1 MKGVTV
7 IIGIIILLLN
17 FSCKKQNQVNV
28 KIERFDTDLY
38 QLLTNNIDSNF
49 ENSFVEKYADFV
61 PIYIGG
67 VLRLQNRGNEKSMS
81 ILHSFFQ
88 DSTLMRL
95 YADEQAKFRDVSA
108 IERSL
113 SEAISTYKLW
123 FPKDSVPTFRMHVSG
138 LTQSVITS
146 GSVVSISGDK
156 YLGKDYPLYKSYFYE
171 YQLPT
176 MQTEN
181 VVCDAL
187 KAFLEGRFPEA
198 NANILVDRMIYQGVV
213 SVTVEQMLPEQ
224 DMKSILGYDAKE
236 FEWLDKNEKNIW
248 IYMVE
253 NEQLYTTDQL
263 TITKYMEEAPFTSF
277 FGQSSPARIG
287 RFIGYK
293 IVKSYLKKK
302 NLPISSLLPRFD
314 AKNVLAES
322 GYRP

>member
-1 MKGVTV
+1 
-7 IIGIIILLLN
+7 
-17 FSCKKQNQVNV
+17 
-28 KIERFDTDLY
+28 
-38 QLLTNNIDSNF
+38 
-49 ENSFVEKYADFV
+49 
-61 PIYIGG
+61 
-67 VLRLQNRGNEKSMS
+67 MS

-156 YLGKDYPLYKSYFYE
+156 YLGKDYPLYKSYFNE